1 MAEIRLQR
9 GKKKA
14 TNLSLRADL
23 LAEARELGIG
33 VSEAAEQGLRQAIAR
48 AREQRWLEEN
58 RAAMDSANQYI
69 EEKGLPLAHHRQF

>member
-1 MAEIRLQR
+1 MAELHAQS

-14 TNLSLRADL
+14 TNVSLRADL

-48 AREQRWLEEN
+48 VREQRWLEEN
-58 RAAMDSANQYI
+58 RAAMDSANKYI
-69 EEKGLPLAHHRQF
+69 EEKGLPLAHHRPF